1 MHQFWFYGKS
11 AIKRTRLSDIQKT
24 LNHCFSWIVVRKSYI
39 SSCFGAWPSGKALD
53 FDSMTT
59 GSNPVAPAIFFLAKF
74 FRFPF
79 YQTYWLRSV
88 VSVKHLILKKIIM
101 FQPLYSAISKLYFL
115 IDNAK
120 IVFSS
125 TSKYVKSL
133 SGTIIITWHIMS
145 YKLLIT
151 QRWGE
156 MYDWV

>member
-1 MHQFWFYGKS
+1 
-11 AIKRTRLSDIQKT
+11 
-24 LNHCFSWIVVRKSYI
+24 
-39 SSCFGAWPSGKALD
+39 
-53 FDSMTT
+53 
-59 GSNPVAPAIFFLAKF
+59 
-74 FRFPF
+74 
-79 YQTYWLRSV
+79 
-88 VSVKHLILKKIIM
+88 M